1 YVQDIEGAQEYK
13 DGEADEVTGFE
24 VKDDYTA
31 VVTFKEPKVNNL
43 ENLWTSPMPKAELE
57 DIPVGDLSSSTEVR
71 EEPVGLG
78 PFKVKEIQAGE
89 YVSLER
95 FDDYWQGEPKLAEV
109 LVKVIDDSQT
119 LGSLQNGE
127 IDIMEIRPDDIPQ
140 LEELD
145 HIDVVEQQGLGY
157 SYVGFRFGHYDYDNR
172 TSVADFDKFNEKKLR
187 QAMFYALDRESI
199 INAYLGG
206 KGTIVNTPVPSVHWI
221 A

>member
-78 PFKVKEIQAGE
+78 PFKVKEIVQGE

-95 FDDYWQGEPKLAEV
+95 FDDYWQGKPKLAEV
-109 LVKVIDDSQT
+109 MIEVIDESAT
-119 LGSLQNGE
+119 LGALKNEE
-127 IDIMEIRPDDIPQ
+127 IDIMEIKPDYVDE

-145 HIDVVEQQGLGY
+145 HIRVVEQEGLGY
-157 SYVGFRFGHYDYDNR
+157 SYIGFRMGHWDE
-172 TSVADFDKFNEKKLR
+172 EK
-187 QAMFYALDRESI
+187 
-199 INAYLGG
+199 G
-206 KGTIVNTPVPSVHWI
+206 
-221 A
+221 